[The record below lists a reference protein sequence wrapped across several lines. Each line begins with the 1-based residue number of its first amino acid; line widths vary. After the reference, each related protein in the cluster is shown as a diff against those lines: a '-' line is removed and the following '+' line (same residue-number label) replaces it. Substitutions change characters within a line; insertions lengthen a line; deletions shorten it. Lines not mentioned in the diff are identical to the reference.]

1 MKESREEGR
10 RKIVRNNERK
20 KGWQLVESKSD
31 SLEKEVNKNLGIK
44 GRRRKEA
51 RKKISVN
58 VKKARG
64 RYL

>member
-31 SLEKEVNKNLGIK
+31 SLEKEVNKNLGIR

-51 RKKISVN
+51 RKKVQPM
-58 VKKARG
+58 
-64 RYL
+64 